1 MGTWSPARVVAPLAL
16 IACLISVVVVV
27 QAARPK
33 SDGSAAVA
41 RPAQDARPSRRG
53 ARGRPRFYVVRAG
66 DNLTLISERT
76 GVPLDE
82 IERVNPGVDAQT
94 LRVGQRLRLPR

>member
-33 SDGSAAVA
+33 GDGGATVAAPA
-41 RPAQDARPSRRG
+41 RDARPGRAARR
-53 ARGRPRFYVVRAG
+53 RPRFYVVKAG
-66 DNLTLISERT
+66 DNLTLIAERT
-76 GVPLDE
+76 GVPLE
-82 IERVNPGVDAQT
+82 ALERANPGVDAQALT
-94 LRVGQRLRLPR
+94 VGQRLRLPR